1 MAHQMKER
9 SHNYDSGTSTHQLPN
24 GDFELTACSYLST
37 TGANVDLMRGASRI
51 KLDIANNSTMAMAE
65 DFVKEMVKKSLE
77 GPDKG
82 QPMLIAF

>member
-1 MAHQMKER
+1 MIQAQAHI
-9 SHNYDSGTSTHQLPN
+9 NQLPN
-24 GDFELTACSYLST
+24 GDFELTAFSYLST

-65 DFVKEMVKKSLE
+65 DFVREMVKKSLE

-82 QPMLIAF
+82 QPMLIEF

>member
-1 MAHQMKER
+1 MIQAQAHI
-9 SHNYDSGTSTHQLPN
+9 NQLPN
-24 GDFELTACSYLST
+24 GDIELTACSYLST

-65 DFVKEMVKKSLE
+65 DFVREMVKKSLE

-82 QPMLIAF
+82 QPMLIEF

>member
-1 MAHQMKER
+1 MPAR
-9 SHNYDSGTSTHQLPN
+9 FFLSIQLSN
-24 GDFELTACSYLST
+24 S
-37 TGANVDLMRGASRI
+37 RRI

-82 QPMLIAF
+82 QPMLIEF

>member
-1 MAHQMKER
+1 MIQAQAHI
-9 SHNYDSGTSTHQLPN
+9 NQLPN

-51 KLDIANNSTMAMAE
+51 KLDIAKNSTMAMAE
-65 DFVKEMVKKSLE
+65 DFVREMVKKSLE

-82 QPMLIAF
+82 QPMLIEF